1 MKKKII
7 IAIVAVLVL
16 VSSVAIYFTTKSDFV
31 IGIGKPVDLSMPM
44 YVEHV
49 MVGYGNK
56 VPTEKQEEQLTEFSK
71 QIEATQLEIA
81 TEYIAPTHIEVEV
94 EFENGKTIVTYSGK
108 ATEKATNNEIDYNK
122 ELVFDFILTKE
133 ISEN

>member
-7 IAIVAVLVL
+7 IAIVAVVVL

-31 IGIGKPVDLSMPM
+31 IGIGKPVDSSTPM

-49 MVGYGNK
+49 KVGYGNNI
-56 VPTEKQEEQLTEFSK
+56 PTEKQEKQLTEMYNK
-71 QIEATQLEIA
+71 IDVVQKEIS
-81 TEYIAPTHIEVEV
+81 TEFVAPTHIEVEV
-94 EFENGKTIVTYSGK
+94 EFEDGKTIITYSGK
-108 ATEKATNNEIDYNK
+108 ATEKSTNNEIDYNE

-133 ISEN
+133 VSEN

>member
-7 IAIVAVLVL
+7 IAIVAVVVL
-16 VSSVAIYFTTKSDFV
+16 ISSVAIYFTTKSDFV
-31 IGIGKPVDLSMPM
+31 INIAKPVDLSTQKYSEQIILSWGKAPS
-44 YVEHV
+44 
-49 MVGYGNK
+49 
-56 VPTEKQEEQLTEFSK
+56 EKEEEYLTEFSK

-94 EFENGKTIVTYSGK
+94 EFEGGKTIVTYSGK
-108 ATEKATNNEIDYNK
+108 ATEKDSNAEIDYNK

-133 ISEN
+133 VNEN

>member
-7 IAIVAVLVL
+7 IAIVAVVVL

-31 IGIGKPVDLSMPM
+31 INIAKPVDLSTQKYSEQIILSWGKTPS
-44 YVEHV
+44 
-49 MVGYGNK
+49 
-56 VPTEKQEEQLTEFSK
+56 EKEEEYLTEFSK

-94 EFENGKTIVTYSGK
+94 EFEGGKTIVTYSGK
-108 ATEKATNNEIDYNK
+108 ATEKDSNTEIDYNK

-133 ISEN
+133 VNEN

>member
-7 IAIVAVLVL
+7 IAIVAVVVL

-31 IGIGKPVDLSMPM
+31 INIAKPVDLSTQKYSEQIILSWGKAPS
-44 YVEHV
+44 
-49 MVGYGNK
+49 
-56 VPTEKQEEQLTEFSK
+56 EKEEEYLTEFSK

-94 EFENGKTIVTYSGK
+94 EFEGGKTIVTYSGK
-108 ATEKATNNEIDYNK
+108 ATEKDSNAEIDYNK

-133 ISEN
+133 VNEN

>member
-7 IAIVAVLVL
+7 IAIVAVVVL

-31 IGIGKPVDLSMPM
+31 INIAKPVDLSTQKYSEQIILSWGKAPS
-44 YVEHV
+44 
-49 MVGYGNK
+49 
-56 VPTEKQEEQLTEFSK
+56 EKQEEQLTEFSK

-94 EFENGKTIVTYSGK
+94 EFEGGKTIVTYSGK
-108 ATEKATNNEIDYNK
+108 ATEKDSNTEIDYNK

-133 ISEN
+133 VNEN

>member
-7 IAIVAVLVL
+7 IAIVVVVVLI
-16 VSSVAIYFTTKSDFV
+16 SSVAIYFTTKSDFV
-31 IGIGKPVDLSMPM
+31 INIAKPVDLSTQKYSEQIILSWGKAPS
-44 YVEHV
+44 
-49 MVGYGNK
+49 
-56 VPTEKQEEQLTEFSK
+56 EKEEEYLAEFSK

-94 EFENGKTIVTYSGK
+94 EFEGGKTIVTYSGK
-108 ATEKATNNEIDYNK
+108 ATEKDSNTEIDYNK

-133 ISEN
+133 VNEN

>member
-7 IAIVAVLVL
+7 IAIVAVVVVL

-31 IGIGKPVDLSMPM
+31 INIAKPVDLSTQKYSEQIILSWGKTPS
-44 YVEHV
+44 
-49 MVGYGNK
+49 
-56 VPTEKQEEQLTEFSK
+56 EKEEEYLTEFSK

-94 EFENGKTIVTYSGK
+94 EFEGGKTIVTYSGK
-108 ATEKATNNEIDYNK
+108 ATEKDSNTEIDYNK

-133 ISEN
+133 VNEN

>member
-7 IAIVAVLVL
+7 IAIVAVVVL

-31 IGIGKPVDLSMPM
+31 INIAKPVDLSTQK
-44 YVEHV
+44 YSEQIILSW
-49 MVGYGNK
+49 GK
-56 VPTEKQEEQLTEFSK
+56 VPSEKEEEYLTEFSK

-94 EFENGKTIVTYSGK
+94 EFEGGKTIVTYSGK
-108 ATEKATNNEIDYNK
+108 ATEKDSNTEIDYNK

-133 ISEN
+133 VNEN

>member
-1 MKKKII
+1 MKKRII
-7 IAIVAVLVL
+7 IAILVTVVL

-31 IGIGKPVDLSMPM
+31 INIAKPVDLSTQKYSEQIILSWGKAPS
-44 YVEHV
+44 
-49 MVGYGNK
+49 
-56 VPTEKQEEQLTEFSK
+56 EKEEAYLTEFSK

-94 EFENGKTIVTYSGK
+94 EFEGGKTIVTYSGK
-108 ATEKATNNEIDYNK
+108 ATEKDSNTEIDYNK

-133 ISEN
+133 VNEN

>member
-7 IAIVAVLVL
+7 IAIVVVVVLI
-16 VSSVAIYFTTKSDFV
+16 SSVAIYFTTKSDFV
-31 IGIGKPVDLSMPM
+31 INIAKPVDLSTQKYSEQIILSWGKAPS
-44 YVEHV
+44 
-49 MVGYGNK
+49 
-56 VPTEKQEEQLTEFSK
+56 EKEEEYLTEFSK

-94 EFENGKTIVTYSGK
+94 EFEGGKTIVTYSGK
-108 ATEKATNNEIDYNK
+108 ATEKDSNTEIDYNK

-133 ISEN
+133 VNEN